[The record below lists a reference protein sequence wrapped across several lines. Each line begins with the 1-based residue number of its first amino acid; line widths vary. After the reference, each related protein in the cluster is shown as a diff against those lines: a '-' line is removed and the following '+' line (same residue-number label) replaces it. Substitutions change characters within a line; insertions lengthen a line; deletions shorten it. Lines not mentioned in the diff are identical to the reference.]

1 MVLFNLGTLR
11 RPQFF
16 TNNHSKDPFDI
27 QKFFTAFSESEK
39 ARLKYALG
47 ISIEFFFI
55 LCLFHCKW
63 IVVYWEIKGFS
74 ENSFHSK

>member
-47 ISIEFFFI
+47 ISI
-55 LCLFHCKW
+55 
-63 IVVYWEIKGFS
+63 
-74 ENSFHSK
+74 